1 MDTKN
6 AYKMKSRLGEKHD
19 QASQEATK
27 AYAMYYHKDI
37 VDILDQIKRELLLV
51 FKTNNYLRAIDKRLG
66 NPNNTYNII
75 NNITWKV
82 YCSEMASLSHW
93 DYYKELG

>member
-1 MDTKN
+1 MISGRKYEDVMDTKN

-51 FKTNNYLRAIDKRLG
+51 FKT
-66 NPNNTYNII
+66 II
-75 NNITWKV
+75 KCWRCINLFKIGVKT
-82 YCSEMASLSHW
+82 
-93 DYYKELG
+93 